1 MNSVQI
7 SNLMLQDPMIRKRFR
22 GVYPLDLIPND
33 LRIPSIIVVNH
44 DKSGKK
50 GSLWIVLHFKENNIV
65 EHFDSTG
72 KKPIR
77 YIHNLLISKNMTYI
91 YNNKRIQD
99 YNTKTCGL
107 FCIFYSFYLCR
118 HMNFNKILFKFE
130 ENLDENEKIVKRFYV
145 ENFFV

>member
-1 MNSVQI
+1 
-7 SNLMLQDPMIRKRFR
+7 MLQDPMIRKRFR

-50 GSLWIVLHFKENNIV
+50 GSHWIVLHFKENNIV

-77 YIHNLLISKNMTYI
+77 YIHNLLISKNMMYI
-91 YNNKRIQD
+91 YNKKGYRITTLKLVD
-99 YNTKTCGL
+99 Y
-107 FCIFYSFYLCR
+107 
-118 HMNFNKILFKFE
+118 
-130 ENLDENEKIVKRFYV
+130 
-145 ENFFV
+145 FVYFTVFIRVDI

>member
-50 GSLWIVLHFKENNIV
+50 EVIG
-65 EHFDSTG
+65 
-72 KKPIR
+72 
-77 YIHNLLISKNMTYI
+77 
-91 YNNKRIQD
+91 
-99 YNTKTCGL
+99 
-107 FCIFYSFYLCR
+107 
-118 HMNFNKILFKFE
+118 
-130 ENLDENEKIVKRFYV
+130 
-145 ENFFV
+145 